1 MALPEVNPKSDS
13 DSKDEARSPL
23 VKIFSKDISR
33 QVLQKNITEGQ
44 LDLKKVLEGMSKT
57 LDEMVKM
64 DRDALKRMKE
74 QAGFKLEKEREAD
87 REKDDGRG
95 HYAERAGFGD
105 TTKDKKKGL
114 LSTIFSSIGG
124 IFKGLGA
131 LGAGLLKTLGFG
143 ALLGGGL
150 KAGFKTL
157 FSKKFFK
164 SMLGRFA
171 IPGLLLTYSKDIG
184 DFLAKE
190 FKDSPVSGLFE
201 PSKLGSQSIATF
213 GLQGGAAAAMI
224 FGANPAA
231 ILIGAAAGLAVGA
244 AVHITDWLRDRA
256 NKAQEK
262 IKGEMD
268 KAIDK
273 SADVEGAAETERK
286 KTGKVSKDTE
296 KKTVA
301 AQQARTK
308 SVQRVLMEGRRAQGA
323 PNVFEASSHQT
334 GLKMDTKKPDS
345 TSQDKQAYNES
356 QRIMAK
362 IREEGYFDNPPDIIK
377 EDARFLRYLIEA
389 MKQGWAHRYFGGD
402 HKKALALWKQMM
414 QTMDFLGKNAPK
426 AAGASSYIDSSLMQ
440 NMKAL
445 EKFHA
450 MAPGKEKDNAKF
462 AAAFHADQ
470 IQKSLNAQKNL
481 GKGRNFHSDAKKGLT
496 GALMGGNIEAHTSQ
510 TLGSAIDWDAEENQ
524 LATADVGN
532 VVDKQIAQQ
541 KAQKAQ
547 INKGKGQET
556 GYWTV
561 KDAKG
566 IIHRNVSEAV
576 AKDAAAHGLFVSAPS
591 HASDKAAWYQKL
603 QYEASKRNE
612 KLGMLDEKGTQKK
625 FIADYEAGNLPFQ
638 KDEKAA
644 QSPVVRKSKVVD
656 PKVAAAMKAAKTAN
670 VDVASDKKVPIVA
683 VKKSVVPS
691 DRNTRRRGSLKRASF
706 RAANANANINAPTNV
721 KQGDTINTNVVNK
734 TTTLAPARSKDDD
747 QDRSWWNPRGW
758 FD

>member
-74 QAGFKLEKEREAD
+74 QAGFDLERQREENRKKGLVTED
-87 REKDDGRG
+87 EDGDV
-95 HYAERAGFGD
+95 GD
-105 TTKDKKKGL
+105 TTKQKKKGL

-131 LGAGLLKTLGFG
+131 MGAGLLKTLGFG

-150 KAGFKTL
+150 RAGFKTL

-171 IPGLLLTYSKDIG
+171 IPGLLLNYSKDIG
-184 DFLAKE
+184 NFLEKE
-190 FKDSPVSGLFE
+190 FKGTPVSSLFE
-201 PSKLGSQSIATF
+201 KSKLGSQSIATF

-224 FGANPAA
+224 FGPNPVA
-231 ILIGAAAGLAVGA
+231 ILLGTAAGLAVGA

-256 NKAQEK
+256 NKTQEK
-262 IKGEMD
+262 IKGQMD
-268 KAIDK
+268 KAMDK
-273 SADVEGAAETERK
+273 SKDQEGAAETERK

-301 AQQARTK
+301 AQKERTK
-308 SVQRVLMEGRRAQGA
+308 SIQRVMMEGRRAQGA
-323 PNVFEASSHQT
+323 SNVFEASSHQT
-334 GLKMDTKKPDS
+334 GFTMDTKKPDS

-362 IREEGYFDNPPDIIK
+362 IREKGYFNNPPDIIK
-377 EDARFLRYLIEA
+377 EDARFLRYLIEG

-450 MAPGKEKDNAKF
+450 MAPGKEKDRAKF

-470 IQKSLNAQKNL
+470 IQKSLNVQKNL

-496 GALMGGNIEAHTSQ
+496 GALMGGNIEAHTTQ

-612 KLGMLDEKGTQKK
+612 KLGMLDDTGTQKK
-625 FIADYEAGNLPFQ
+625 FIADYEAGKLPFQ
-638 KDEKAA
+638 KAA

-656 PKVAAAMKAAKTAN
+656 PKVAAAMEAAKNAK
-670 VDVASDKKVPIVA
+670 VDSSGLKDHEKVPLVA